1 MQFGE
6 RLEQLRKEKGVTR
19 KAVLDAVGASHNQ
32 YQNWVTRGNVP
43 LPSTLEKLATY
54 FGVSVEYLKGEQER
68 EEAVNRA
75 IVSFIEY
82 LEDNGYSYEEDE
94 HGEITIGKNGH
105 YMYYDSMTFAG
116 LAISLQNKGKP
127 ELAMQEW
134 EMIAFPTENQLRAL
148 FNTRKRGRQTRLPV
162 YGNVSAGKGC
172 YTDTDV
178 VAWEVADEK
187 YDSDEYFYLLVHGDS
202 MSPDIKDGD
211 YALVHSQDYI
221 ESGQIGVCVVDDE
234 GFIKKIEYGEDT
246 LTLVSINPYYPPRKF
261 EKYDM
266 NNVHIIG
273 RVIETKRKY

>member
-1 MQFGE
+1 MIFTYPIE
-6 RLEQLRKEKGVTR
+6 LFRSLCNSFSKP
-19 KAVLDAVGASHNQ
+19 D
-32 YQNWVTRGNVP
+32 GN
-43 LPSTLEKLATY
+43 
-54 FGVSVEYLKGEQER
+54 EYLRQWLQKL
-68 EEAVNRA
+68 VPN
-75 IVSFIEY
+75 
-82 LEDNGYSYEEDE
+82 YEVFD
-94 HGEITIGKNGH
+94 TRPVGK
-105 YMYYDSMTFAG
+105 
-116 LAISLQNKGKP
+116 
-127 ELAMQEW
+127 
-134 EMIAFPTENQLRAL
+134 
-148 FNTRKRGRQTRLPV
+148 QTRLPV

-187 YDSDEYFYLLVHGDS
+187 YDSDEYFYLLVTGDS

-234 GFIKKIEYGEDT
+234 GFIKRIEYGEDS

>member
-1 MQFGE
+1 MNVLENTKSLLKIRGKSQIDLCKFLGISKQAFTDWNRGKSKSYMNYVAKIAQFLEVPIDVLYGE
-6 RLEQLRKEKGVTR
+6 KANSFFHTR
-19 KAVLDAVGASHNQ
+19 PVG
-32 YQNWVTRGNVP
+32 
-43 LPSTLEKLATY
+43 K
-54 FGVSVEYLKGEQER
+54 
-68 EEAVNRA
+68 
-75 IVSFIEY
+75 
-82 LEDNGYSYEEDE
+82 
-94 HGEITIGKNGH
+94 
-105 YMYYDSMTFAG
+105 
-116 LAISLQNKGKP
+116 
-127 ELAMQEW
+127 
-134 EMIAFPTENQLRAL
+134 
-148 FNTRKRGRQTRLPV
+148 QTRLPV